1 MKASG
6 PKHERETIIR
16 FDEDDSQASV
26 WTASHVI
33 HHRLMRRL
41 GRTYL
46 VEDGERHSLFVFP
59 REFVGLPRAKQKKQ
73 LTPEAK
79 AELAKKLR
87 ENIHDR

>member
-6 PKHERETIIR
+6 PRHERETVIR
-16 FDEDDSQASV
+16 FDEEDGQASV
-26 WTASHVI
+26 WTASQSVHN
-33 HHRLMRRL
+33 RLMRRL
-41 GRTYL
+41 GRAYL

-87 ENIHDR
+87 ENTRDR